1 MTEKLQEKAIKA
13 AEKFVAHRGYEV
25 LDTNWSPE
33 EGVAIDLVAMEDD
46 AVVFIDVTARNDVS
60 KGLPE
65 EDAAGSRQRM
75 EIAAAMWLSQ
85 HMDDERFLDATIRFD
100 KIAMLVIG
108 EDRALLRHHI
118 NALGSGDFA
127 DTAD

>member
-1 MTEKLQEKAIKA
+1 MTKKLQERAIKA
-13 AEKFVAHRGYEV
+13 AEKFVAHRGYEI

-33 EGVAIDLVAMEDD
+33 EGVAIDLVALDAD
-46 AVVFIDVTARNDVS
+46 AVVFIDVTARQGIS

-75 EIAAAMWLSQ
+75 EIAAAMWLSE
-85 HMDDERFLDATIRFD
+85 HLDDDRFVDATVRFD

-108 EDRALLRHHI
+108 ENRALLRHHI
-118 NALGSGDFA
+118 NCLSGGEFA
-127 DTAD
+127 GTAD